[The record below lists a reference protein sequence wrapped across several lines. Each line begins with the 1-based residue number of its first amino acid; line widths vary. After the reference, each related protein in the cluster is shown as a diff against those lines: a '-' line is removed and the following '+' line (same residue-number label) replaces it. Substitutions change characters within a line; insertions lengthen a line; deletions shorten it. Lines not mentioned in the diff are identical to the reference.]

1 MSRFQQGRKAGGGV
15 EITSKKHKIMGSK
28 YNPFDDR
35 WEPFEKKIGTVA
47 AVLMI
52 VGVAGAF
59 LASGV
64 LENQRIEVMK
74 ETSVQATMQHNG
86 LQNETTN

>member
-1 MSRFQQGRKAGGGV
+1 
-15 EITSKKHKIMGSK
+15 MGSK

-35 WEPFEKKIGTVA
+35 WEPFEKKLGTVA
-47 AVLMI
+47 TVLMI

-74 ETSVQATMQHNG
+74 ATSSQATIEHNG
-86 LQNETTN
+86 LHNEATN